1 MGEPADNLDNVRQA
15 AEAMVHPFG
24 FGLGRNHVCVS
35 TVGPDPETIR
45 ALEQVPA
52 RLAWSAH
59 AARDDLRRLLVPTT
73 RHSMEE
79 LRDAWA
85 QTLSSR
91 RDRGLMVEVTLIDG
105 INDRR
110 EDADELAAL
119 LAALPGKTR
128 VNAIPY
134 NANAGLGHQ
143 GHLFQPS
150 PTAAVKAFQRRILD
164 HGLICTVRVQRGDE
178 ESAACGQLAT
188 GRARQKAS
196 QREALPPMVTI

>member
-1 MGEPADNLDNVRQA
+1 MGEPADNLENVQQA

-24 FGLGRNHVCVS
+24 FALGRNHVCVS

-45 ALEQVPA
+45 ALETVPT

-59 AARDDLRRLLVPTT
+59 AARDDLRRMLVPTT
-73 RHSMEE
+73 HHSVDE
-79 LRDAWA
+79 LRDAWV
-85 QTLSSR
+85 QTLANR

-105 INDRR
+105 INDRP

-119 LAALPGKTR
+119 LAPLPGKTR

-134 NANAGLGHQ
+134 NANAGLGHG
-143 GHLFQPS
+143 GHLFRSS
-150 PTAAVKAFQRRILD
+150 PEHAVRAFQRRILD
-164 HGLICTVRVQRGDE
+164 SGLICTVRTQRGDD

-188 GRARQKAS
+188 GRARQRAAQKK
-196 QREALPPMVTI
+196 